1 MNSKITQNSKTFPTA
16 ANTTRELYSRILGM
30 IVDKEILPG
39 SKINQIK
46 LAERLQASRTP
57 IVKALHKLESQ
68 GLVDNIPDSGFVV
81 HELSM
86 LELLELW
93 ELREALD
100 SIVIIELVDTI
111 TQAQTEQL
119 ERLVEKFERTAEQ
132 VDEEQY
138 RKTDREFHSLL
149 LEFSRNTM
157 VKRINQYFQIH
168 NRCYTVGLLRK
179 PQETLPEHRRV
190 VEALRNRDRE
200 EAREAMVAHIS
211 KTKVFL
217 QELVQRLRQVGIDPS
232 TIPFKE
238 AEK

>member
-1 MNSKITQNSKTFPTA
+1 MNSQKGRFR
-16 ANTTRELYSRILGM
+16 NTTAPALNTTKAVYSRILNM
-30 IVDKEILPG
+30 IVEKELPPG
-39 SKINQIK
+39 SKINQNK
-46 LAERLQASRTP
+46 LSEMLQASRTP
-57 IVKALHKLESQ
+57 VVKALHKLESQ
-68 GLVDNIPDSGFVV
+68 GLVDNVPDRGFVV

-111 TQAQTEQL
+111 TQAQTDRL
-119 ERLVEKFERTAEQ
+119 EKLVQKFERTAEQ
-132 VDEEQY
+132 GDEEQY

-157 VKRINQYFQIH
+157 VKRINQHFQIH
-168 NRCYTVGLLRK
+168 NRCFTVGLVRK
-179 PQETLPEHRRV
+179 PQETLTEHRRV
-190 VEALRNRDRE
+190 VEALRSRDRE